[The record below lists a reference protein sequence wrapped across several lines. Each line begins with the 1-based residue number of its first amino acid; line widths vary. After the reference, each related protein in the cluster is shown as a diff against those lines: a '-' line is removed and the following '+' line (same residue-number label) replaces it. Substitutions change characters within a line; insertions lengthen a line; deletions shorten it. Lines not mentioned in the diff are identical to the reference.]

1 MWGEDPL
8 PQSLREY
15 KLAQN
20 LQAAIWQFLIKKLHY
35 FFDPEIALQEIYLSY
50 MLTHV
55 QNTCV

>member
-1 MWGEDPL
+1 MGRGSSPTESEGVQVGTESTGSNL
-8 PQSLREY
+8 AISY
-15 KLAQN
+15 K
-20 LQAAIWQFLIKKLHY
+20 KMHY